1 MLSVGLIFVLVRSN
15 TRYFLTLVEWVQ
27 SADIDRRILQETKAE
42 QHIYKLLLL
51 GNANLL
57 ELEVFCHVKYTCFV
71 DFCLDSLLGQPKEL
85 S

>member
-15 TRYFLTLVEWVQ
+15 TRYFLTLVDWVQ

-57 ELEVFCHVKYTCFV
+57 ELVVFRHVKYTCFV